1 MVRKIL
7 TISPLLFFL
16 LVQCYSAF
24 FMWYNHP
31 GPLGL
36 DDAGWYISPIT
47 FFKENLLFF
56 LNGQQIPDEPCFNIN
71 KLLHPYIFGLL
82 ASISGISAEQMFEYN
97 FYIGM
102 ILMGIVLY
110 NLFKKIDDSTQFL
123 ATAFLLFAFY
133 AGNGY
138 YHGFFWVVPSF
149 YAILLFL
156 TLIITLFYSHHR
168 YLYSIPVILLLLLTH
183 STGLYLALLVLTAFF
198 IHETFFRKNRASLK
212 EFALLLLLTTVIFAV
227 GEYLYHLN
235 VIHFSFTSSLLAYS
249 NKAGIINPE
258 NVLSFSERFEI
269 ILNEILDTITRYQ
282 FTKYF
287 YGIFTPLLIYSIYRL
302 AKNGHSILLTLFVLA
317 FTGQI
322 VMSPLT
328 EHSYRFFYPL
338 EILTWIML
346 AYGISQLLQAM
357 FNKKPKEC
365 TDNTSTSLKVLQW
378 LLLGLSLLFFYDAIH
393 LKADRDYSFK
403 FYHPRFFD
411 KEEFQNYLGR
421 HPDSNVIIFT
431 DLRDYYKSIEGIRQ
445 NANIRFSWQ
454 ASPSDIT
461 AAPERT
467 IIIGEN
473 RKYYS
478 EKRKG
483 FSSIIFPYGSLILKQ
498 LTLKPGNYRLELLD
512 SGIGNIGALQLLSG
526 KKPLSSSWQKELSM
540 INVPEENM
548 YPAVLMPWHWFAKH
562 NWPLY
567 SRPHHNGGAVRETE
581 NFRLEITID
590 EPTSE
595 LRLYNITNTPV
606 YIYGMIRITSLEHA
620 KNAWTV
626 DLDWGT
632 AKDLNKKA
640 ALILND
646 SVHPLLWVAQEE
658 GSGYNDMLFKL
669 EHSFKDVKAFR
680 LYAENPDDL
689 QTSEPEAAD
698 EN

>member
-7 TISPLLFFL
+7 TLSPLLFFL
-16 LVQCYSAF
+16 LVQCNSIF

-36 DDAGWYISPIT
+36 DDAGSYISSIKY
-47 FFKENLLFF
+47 FKENMLFF
-56 LNGQQIPDEPCFNIN
+56 VNEQQILDESGIEIN
-71 KLLHPYIFGLL
+71 KLLHPYTFGVL
-82 ASISGISAEQMFEYN
+82 ARILGISAEQMFEYN

-110 NLFKKIDDSTQFL
+110 SLLKNIDNSTQFL
-123 ATAFLLFAFY
+123 ATALMLFAFY

-168 YLYSIPVILLLLLTH
+168 SLYSIPVILLLLLTH
-183 STGLYLALLVLTAFF
+183 STGIYLALLVLAAFF

-212 EFALLLLLTTVIFAV
+212 EFALLLLFTTLVFAV

-235 VIHFSFTSSLLAYS
+235 IIHFSFTSSLLTYS

-269 ILNEILDTITRYQ
+269 TLNEILDTVTRYQ

-287 YGIFTPLLIYSIYRL
+287 YGIFTPLLIYSIYKL
-302 AKNGHSILLTLFVLA
+302 TKNGRSILLVLFILA
-317 FTGQI
+317 LTGQVAI
-322 VMSPLT
+322 SPLT

-338 EILTWIML
+338 EILTWIVL
-346 AYGISQLLQAM
+346 AYGISQLLQDM
-357 FNKKPKEC
+357 FNKKTAEC
-365 TDNTSTSLKVLQW
+365 TDNTSIPLKGLQW

-403 FYHPRFFD
+403 FYHPRFFN
-411 KEEFQNYLGR
+411 KEEFQNYLER
-421 HPDSNVIIFT
+421 QSDNNVVIFT
-431 DLRDYYKSIEGIRQ
+431 DLRKYYKSIEGIRQ
-445 NANIRFSWQ
+445 NPNIRFSQQ
-454 ASPSDIT
+454 ASPSDIIS
-461 AAPERT
+461 AREKT

-473 RKYYS
+473 HKYYS

-498 LTLKPGNYRLELLD
+498 LTLKPGSYRLELVD
-512 SGIGNIGALQLLSG
+512 SGIDNIEALQLLKG
-526 KKPLSSSWQKELSM
+526 KQPLNSSWQKKLSM
-540 INVPEENM
+540 INIPEENM
-548 YPAVLMPWHWFAKH
+548 YPAVVMPWHWFAKH

-567 SRPHHNGGAVRETE
+567 RKPHHNGGTVRETE
-581 NFRLEITID
+581 NFELEFTID
-590 EPTSE
+590 KPTDE
-595 LRLYNITNTPV
+595 LRLHNITNTPV
-606 YIYGMIRITSLEHA
+606 HLYGMISITSMEHA
-620 KNAWTV
+620 KNAWNI

-640 ALILND
+640 AFILNG
-646 SVHPLLWVAQEE
+646 SVHPLLWVAQQKK
-658 GSGYNDMLFKL
+658 SRYNNMLFKL

-680 LYAENPDDL
+680 LYAEKSDDL
-689 QTSEPEAAD
+689 QKSEPEAVD